1 MKTIGFIV
9 NEILVDKDFFVD
21 AVIGDRSNT
30 EIYVIEN
37 FEGSPNKEAYRAS
50 ASLQSPNEPA
60 GIQTRS
66 ILITPAPSA
75 RMSLDE
81 MLDVEITSLTGSF
94 FAVDEILVFPQYM
107 FATFTTDRNEL
118 EDEILRTE
126 LTYSDRVDTYTGIF
140 PNYPYEYPIVPDTN
154 VWGDDHTSVP
164 AINFWGMVLMG
175 ILVVHLGFFIHK
187 QASKNI
193 RNCSRPVGARPIN

>member
-21 AVIGDRSNT
+21 AVIGDTSNT

-37 FEGSPNKEAYRAS
+37 VEGSPNKEAYRAS

-66 ILITPAPSA
+66 ILITPALSA

-81 MLDVEITSLTGSF
+81 LLDVEITSLTGSF
-94 FAVDEILVFPQYM
+94 FSVDEILVFPQYM
-107 FATFTTDRNEL
+107 FVTFTTDRNEL
-118 EDEILRTE
+118 EDEILQAE
-126 LTYSDRVDTYTGIF
+126 LTYSDRVETHTGIF
-140 PNYPYEYPIVPDTN
+140 PNLAFECRNVPDTN

-164 AINFWGMVLMG
+164 ATSFWGMVLMG
-175 ILVVHLGFFIHK
+175 ILLVRLGTRTHK
-187 QASKNI
+187 EAFKDI
-193 RNCSRPVGARPIN
+193 RNCNRPVGARPIN